1 MKDSGYEA
9 ILYYACNLQ
18 LIIQYHWA
26 LQESTN
32 AVAYPEISTAEWLTG
47 NPSTVE
53 VSSGL
58 SKRGAMA

>member
-32 AVAYPEISTAEWLTG
+32 AVAYPEISTRVADSPHAQCAGKKLQ
-47 NPSTVE
+47 PS
-53 VSSGL
+53 L
-58 SKRGAMA
+58 FY